1 MLTAEGKRKPIR
13 AFTTHVL
20 VYKIVRMLQR
30 TINIQLKVALFV
42 FFQPIS
48 LPRYPRFS
56 KLIFRK
62 RKC

>member
-13 AFTTHVL
+13 AFTTHDL

-30 TINIQLKVALFV
+30 TIYIQLKVSLFV
-42 FFQPIS
+42 CFQPIS

-56 KLIFRK
+56 KLIFLK